1 MVQDTVPMLLGLLA
15 SVEKVAAVVVPVVA
29 AAADAVAYFVV
40 HFVAVAA

>member
-29 AAADAVAYFVV
+29 AAAVAYFVV